1 MKKFF
6 LISLLGVT
14 SAFAQPFDPS
24 GSVNMYGGMG
34 NYPGMMGGGIGGYPG
49 AGIGGT
55 VGTPNFVSG
64 NGTSL
69 PMFETTAT
77 GSNFNLIK
85 PNSNC
90 PLLTQTVKEDQDAFL
105 DIKNFLSNVGRKP
118 ECAQSAMGNMM
129 MGSQTISMLESML
142 GPNSSTGTKC
152 YSKNVEQISARNM
165 AYYYA
170 EKGIDQGYASP
181 YSACSG
187 AMGGMLSKDEAKKC
201 IAEKY
206 ESLVETNEQVC
217 KEVVAPQLV
226 QAQIDKAMVDLERI
240 LVQSLSQ
247 TGPCAPEPKE
257 AFKMT
262 MNTFLKVK
270 ALSAVGPWG
279 AVAGFGAD
287 LIGSL
292 LDKLFPS
299 DSQKAA
305 NLMNDILS
313 EDNYEQNAC
322 LYFNIQQKMYCADQ
336 PLTVDLPAGSCNNVN
351 VNQDML
357 KLMSTIKDVKK
368 IVASSAMTSPMSPF
382 SSPVPYGVTPINM
395 AAASSG
401 VDLAKFESGL
411 DDLSKFAL
419 ASEADI
425 RERVKTLPKIQQN
438 KELVKIDKFYKLL
451 KDYQNYDPAQDQSGE
466 IGQGI
471 LQGLSTLVVGLDPN
485 QKINFEELVL
495 KTTPGLKVDSL
506 KQKAMAN
513 AIEQALE
520 KNSAGSGSS
529 PEMSRSMAKYNKYKN
544 AMGVMAQGQF
554 EARLNKQ
561 FKEFEAQAKF
571 VASKE
576 GGVIKDP
583 VTEGMLRNLVR
594 HCSLLQ
600 EIYDPAIEGRMP
612 KQCERLGCGKSNKL
626 EWFTPSS
633 NQANLTRY
641 KAQYCDKSLG
651 FKRLKTVT
659 LKILPILMERAFAE
673 KNWKITSSFFGLV

>member
-187 AMGGMLSKDEAKKC
+187 AMDGMLSKDEAKKC

-651 FKRLKTVT
+651 FK
-659 LKILPILMERAFAE
+659 KIEDSYVKDLTNPNGASLCGKKLEDYF
-673 KNWKITSSFFGLV
+673 

>member
-1 MKKFF
+1 MKKVFF
-6 LISLLGVT
+6 ISVLAL
-14 SAFAQPFDPS
+14 SNAFAQPFDPS
-24 GSVNMYGGMG
+24 GSVNMYGGLYGGMG
-34 NYPGMMGGGIGGYPG
+34 MGGGGIGGFPG
-49 AGIGGT
+49 AVGG
-55 VGTPNFVSG
+55 GYGAPNFVSS
-64 NGTSL
+64 NGTSM

-77 GSNFNLIK
+77 GSSFNLIK
-85 PNSNC
+85 PNASC

-105 DIKNFLSNVGRKP
+105 DIKNYLTNVGKRP

-142 GPNSSTGTKC
+142 GNNSSTGTKC

-170 EKGIDQGYASP
+170 EKGIEQGYASP

-187 AMGGMLSKDEAKKC
+187 AMGGVQSKDEIKKC

-206 ESLVETNEQVC
+206 ESLVETNEQIC

-226 QAQIDKAMVDLERI
+226 QAQIDKAMVDLERL

-336 PLTVDLPAGSCNNVN
+336 PLSVDLPAGSCNNVN
-351 VNQDML
+351 VNQDLL

-368 IVASSAMTSPMSPF
+368 IVATSGTMTPANPMASPGSF
-382 SSPVPYGVTPINM
+382 GVMPATMP
-395 AAASSG
+395 ASSN

-425 RERVKTLPKIQQN
+425 RARVKTLPKIQQN
-438 KELVKIDKFYKLL
+438 KELVKVDKFYKLL
-451 KDYQNYDPAQDQSGE
+451 NDYQNYDPAQDQSGE

-471 LQGLSTLVVGLDPN
+471 LLGLSNLVVGNDSN

-520 KNSAGSGSS
+520 KNSVSSGSGAS

-561 FKEFEAQAKF
+561 FKEFETQAKF
-571 VASKE
+571 VSSKE
-576 GGVIKDP
+576 GGVIKDS

-600 EIYDPAIEGRMP
+600 EIYDPAIEGKMP
-612 KQCERLGCGKSNKL
+612 KQCEKLGCGKNNKL
-626 EWFTPSS
+626 EWFAPSS
-633 NQANLTRY
+633 NQLNLTKY
-641 KAQYCDKSLG
+641 KAQYCDKSMG
-651 FKRLKTVT
+651 FKKIEDSYVQDLTNPNGARLCGKK
-659 LKILPILMERAFAE
+659 LEE
-673 KNWKITSSFFGLV
+673 FF